1 MPIFNQCL
9 QLPNH
14 LSTRQEI
21 RHWLINEFLKEV
33 AGTGKGS
40 DASKYIYQVEQ
51 CLTGNVIELVRPT
64 NLNKGMDFTIHLR
77 NIQFR
82 NKGPYKDRPKHQEI
96 IDDLS
101 LKKQVDP
108 IAYQQLANILNQ
120 VYHCQS
126 VNISDLQNL
135 SISAGL
141 LSCEEVVL
149 IIKWLWIEQDITYWN
164 YSGRGMLYSTLQ
176 NLKLI

>member
-1 MPIFNQCL
+1 MPIFNQVL

-14 LSTRQEI
+14 LSTRQGI
-21 RHWLINEFLKEV
+21 RHWLVKEFLKET

-51 CLTGNVIELVRPT
+51 CLTGNVIELVRPAT
-64 NLNKGMDFTIHLR
+64 LNYGMDFTVHLR
-77 NIQFR
+77 NVQFR
-82 NKGPYKDRPKHQEI
+82 NKGAYKDRPKHQEI
-96 IDDLS
+96 IDDLL
-101 LKKQVDP
+101 LKKQADP
-108 IAYQQLANILNQ
+108 TAYQQLAEILSE
-120 VYHCQS
+120 VYDCKS
-126 VNISDLQNL
+126 VNISNLQNL

-164 YSGRGMLYSTLQ
+164 YSGRGMLYSILKTQ
-176 NLKLI
+176 NLI